1 MIQDKKNDDG
11 IVTQKEVAEALGLSI
26 MTVSRALNNRSNVNP
41 KTKKRIQEVAEK
53 MGYMPNDVAKSLVS
67 KRTNTIGVVIPEIGH
82 AFFPEV
88 VRGIDEVLG
97 DAHYQIFL
105 TNSSENFEKEKQS
118 IKALRAK
125 RVDGLLV
132 STSIKSTD
140 YSFFENLKN
149 GGVKIVFFDRCIHD
163 LGISCVGVNDRVA
176 SRHITEH
183 LIKNGYKKIA
193 YLSGPPEVTIG
204 RERLAGFRDAL
215 ENAGIELNEKRII
228 ESGLTE
234 SDGREAMQKLLALPK
249 EDQPDAVATVN
260 DPSALGAIE
269 AIKKAGLSIPDDIAI
284 VGFTNEVRASIID
297 PPLTT
302 INQPAYDIGKKAAEK
317 LIRTIE
323 DENEPIENVEL
334 IANLVIRKSCG
345 NKDE

>member
-1 MIQDKKNDDG
+1 MTPDKENDGG

-41 KTKKRIQEVAEK
+41 KTKKRIQEVADK

-67 KRTNTIGVVIPEIGH
+67 KRTNTIGVVLPEIGH

-88 VRGIDEVLG
+88 VRGIDEVFS
-97 DAHYQIFL
+97 AANYQIFL
-105 TNSSENFEKEKQS
+105 TNSSEDFEKEKQS
-118 IKALRAK
+118 VKALRAK
-125 RVDGLLV
+125 RVDGLLI

-140 YSFFENLKN
+140 FSFFESLKKT
-149 GGVKIVFFDRCIHD
+149 GVKIVFFDRCIHD
-163 LGISCVGVNDRVA
+163 LGISCIEVNDRVA
-176 SRHITEH
+176 SRQITEH

-215 ENAGIELNEKRII
+215 ESADIEVNEKRII
-228 ESGLTE
+228 VSGLTE
-234 SDGREAMQKLLALPK
+234 KGGRDAMQKLLALPE
-249 EDQPDAVATVN
+249 EDRPDAVATVN

-269 AIKKAGLSIPDDIAI
+269 AIKSSGLSIPGDIAI
-284 VGFTNEVRASIID
+284 VGFTDEVRASIID

-323 DENEPIENVEL
+323 DDDEPIENVEL

-345 NKDE
+345 S